1 MFTLKFSE
9 KNMENKEWVFLL
21 EGEAIGGLWVPERLK
36 GKPAKNKGMIKDQK
50 CKVLKVLVI
59 L

>member
-1 MFTLKFSE
+1 
-9 KNMENKEWVFLL
+9 MENKEWVFLL